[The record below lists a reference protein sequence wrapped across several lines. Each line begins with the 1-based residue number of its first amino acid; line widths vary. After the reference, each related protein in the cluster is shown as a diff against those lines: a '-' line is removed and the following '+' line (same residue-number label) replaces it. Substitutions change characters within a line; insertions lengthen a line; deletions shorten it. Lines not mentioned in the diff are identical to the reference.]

1 MKKFAVVLLALLAVG
16 ITVPAM
22 AAYKSEYKL
31 DIVPSITTAWGQG
44 AQYFADL
51 VRTRTDGRVNIKV
64 YPNAQLTTGKQ
75 TNAFMMIRNG
85 AIDFACQSS
94 INWSPQVVELNL
106 FAMPFEKGDPHPGGF
121 QRVEAPRRWLQTVPR
136 HLQSYGSQS
145 HRHELVRYDDCP
157 AAGRRRRPGEPNQH
171 LLPRKSLRVQQVHAR
186 LALCNRSHIVLG
198 EPWRLEVLH

>member
-106 FAMPFEKGDPHPGGF
+106 FAMPFFVAEQPD
-121 QRVEAPRRWLQTVPR
+121 R
-136 HLQSYGSQS
+136 
-145 HRHELVRYDDCP
+145 
-157 AAGRRRRPGEPNQH
+157 
-171 LLPRKSLRVQQVHAR
+171 
-186 LALCNRSHIVLG
+186 
-198 EPWRLEVLH
+198 

>member
-85 AIDFACQSS
+85 AIDFGRLRW
-94 INWSPQVVELNL
+94 WS
-106 FAMPFEKGDPHPGGF
+106 
-121 QRVEAPRRWLQTVPR
+121 
-136 HLQSYGSQS
+136 
-145 HRHELVRYDDCP
+145 
-157 AAGRRRRPGEPNQH
+157 
-171 LLPRKSLRVQQVHAR
+171 
-186 LALCNRSHIVLG
+186 
-198 EPWRLEVLH
+198 